1 MPSVRNPLVASLLKG
16 RSCTQVIKKC
26 NTFSTKKHARRIENF
41 LRRGF
46 RAAHIAPLT
55 SRRSHR
61 AVRIAPLT
69 SRRSHRAVRIAPFA
83 SRRSHRAVRI
93 APLTSRRSYRAA
105 RIAPLVSR
113 RSYRAARIAPLVS
126 RRSYRAARIAP
137 LVSRRTNLG
146 SRLSYWAS
154 RIEPH
159 VGGVEMHVSRV
170 SQRERRLDGQHCA
183 KPRGRE
189 CDEDAVAATHSRR
202 RRYQGRC
209 RIAMKFIAAK

>member
-46 RAAHIAPLT
+46 RAAHIAPFT

-61 AVRIAPLT
+61 AVHIAPLT
-69 SRRSHRAVRIAPFA
+69 